1 MPRATDLLVVL
12 TYATLAIVAALAFD
26 RLGLMGSG
34 LAWMTGAVI
43 FLIAGQV
50 HAGVARAEERRRF
63 EAEIHELKSGQ
74 HSLIEELEQAGARLD
89 ALDGGRAPAAAQTQT
104 QAGAEAQAAGPA
116 APAAAPA
123 EPASWPA
130 APRVEAATP
139 GPELGEALK
148 AAAQDAGGERLIAEL
163 IARLDAKPG
172 ADAQGLGPGPATGL
186 APGDDTGT
194 AQMIRAALDDN
205 RVDLYLQPVVGLPQR
220 RTYFYE
226 GFSRIR
232 DGRGYV
238 MGPDRFLAAAERH
251 GLIGEMDNLLL
262 FRCIQII
269 RRLTRADRKIGIFC
283 NISPRSLADE
293 DFFPPFLEFLRRNS
307 DLASALIFEMSQEA
321 FQARSSSAARHM
333 ARLSDYGFRFSVDRV
348 TTLDLDLAEMQRASV
363 RFAKVEAGRLIA
375 AARSGEPI
383 AGRAPGQIAP
393 EDIAGLFARYG
404 VDLIAEKIEAE
415 PQVVEILDL
424 DIAYGQGHLFGAP
437 RPVREDAL
445 SEELADRGQRRVG

>member
-63 EAEIHELKSGQ
+63 ETEIHELKSGQ
-74 HSLIEELEQAGARLD
+74 HSLIEELEQASARLD
-89 ALDGGRAPAAAQTQT
+89 ALDGGRVSAATDMPAEPPAASDVQ
-104 QAGAEAQAAGPA
+104 
-116 APAAAPA
+116 AAAPLDLDQPVWPARRAPSPPSAA
-123 EPASWPA
+123 EPDLADA
-130 APRVEAATP
+130 I
-139 GPELGEALK
+139 K
-148 AAAQDAGGERLIAEL
+148 DAGGERLIAEL

-172 ADAQGLGPGPATGL
+172 ADLPGQAG
-186 APGDDTGT
+186 GDDTGT
-194 AQMIRAALDDN
+194 ARMIRSALDDN

-321 FQARSSSAARHM
+321 FKARSSSAARHM
-333 ARLSDYGFRFSVDRV
+333 ARLSDYGFRFSIDRV
-348 TTLDLDLAEMQRASV
+348 TSLDLDLAEMQRASV

-445 SEELADRGQRRVG
+445 SEELADRGQRRAV

>member
-1 MPRATDLLVVL
+1 
-12 TYATLAIVAALAFD
+12 
-26 RLGLMGSG
+26 
-34 LAWMTGAVI
+34 
-43 FLIAGQV
+43 
-50 HAGVARAEERRRF
+50 E
-63 EAEIHELKSGQ
+63 
-74 HSLIEELEQAGARLD
+74 
-89 ALDGGRAPAAAQTQT
+89 
-104 QAGAEAQAAGPA
+104 A
-116 APAAAPA
+116 APAPDAQDAAPLDLDQ
-123 EPASWPA
+123 PVWPA
-130 APRVEAATP
+130 RRAPSPPVSAA
-139 GPELGEALK
+139 PELGEALK

-172 ADAQGLGPGPATGL
+172 ADAQGLASGLASGL

-194 AQMIRAALDDN
+194 AQMIRSALDDN

-333 ARLSDYGFRFSVDRV
+333 ARLSDYGFRFSIDRV

-445 SEELADRGQRRVG
+445 SEELSDRGQRRVG